1 MSELSIVK
9 YLKEHGLE
17 KTLNDFS
24 LKHKEYP
31 HKILFKYDQ
40 IESSFSH
47 KEVREARGLVLE
59 KDTYRVLSM
68 SFEKFFNYG
77 EGRASEINWD
87 KAKCFAK
94 LDGTLIH
101 CYHDWVTGDMCFGT
115 TGTAEGEGAVD
126 NFHYTKSSGTFSDL
140 FLQAYEDTLNRDDN
154 SIFENLKDKMDRD
167 ILMKTLLV
175 KYSGF
180 TLTFELC
187 TPYNIVVTPHTENNI
202 YLLGARRLDT
212 LDEVPY
218 ETLEEMSKYL
228 RIPLAPVLFEKS
240 NIDELKSTFLSMPY
254 SEEGYV
260 VCDDKFNR
268 VKIKNPAYLAIHF
281 FRDATA
287 FWRIID
293 IVRGGEDNVNEFK
306 VTFPARGEEAEYLH
320 DTYKKKFTELEGY
333 ANEIIK
339 TPEYKLYKEVF
350 DIDPDERKNPHK
362 KSLALKI
369 IGWCKENDLT
379 KHSGFLFALVKG
391 QKDINKYLMEYDGK
405 ELYSELI
412 KNFKK

>member
-1 MSELSIVK
+1 MSELFIVK

-17 KTLNDFS
+17 KTLNDFN

-59 KDTYRVLSM
+59 KGTWKVMSM

-77 EGRASEINWD
+77 EGRAPEINWD
-87 KAKCFAK
+87 TAKCFAK

-101 CYHDWVTGDMCFGT
+101 SYHDWITGDMCFGT

-140 FLQAYEDTLNRDDN
+140 FLQAYEDVLNISEKTTFKTL
-154 SIFENLKDKMDRD
+154 EEKDKHFT
-167 ILMKTLLV
+167 MKSV
-175 KYSGF
+175 FANYRGF

-187 TPYNIVVTPHTENNI
+187 TPYNIVVTPHTENTI

-212 LDEVPY
+212 LEEVPY
-218 ETLEEMSKYL
+218 EMLVEMSKYL

-240 NIDELKSTFLSMPY
+240 NIDELKSTFLNMPY

-306 VTFPARGEEAEYLH
+306 VTFPARGEEAEYLQ

-339 TPEYKLYKEVF
+339 TPEYKFYKEVF
-350 DIDPDERKNPHK
+350 DIDPNERNNPHK
-362 KSLALKI
+362 KNLALKI
-369 IGWCKENDLT
+369 IGWCKEHNLS
-379 KHSGFLFALVKG
+379 KHSGFLFSLVKG
-391 QKDINKYLMEYDGK
+391 QKDIKKYLMECDGK
-405 ELYSELI
+405 ELYTELI
-412 KNFKK
+412 KIFKK